1 MKRNRLLIAMLLGS
15 VALSATSVSFSFA
28 WYASATRLRVETI
41 QIYSHT
47 ERNLTI
53 CNTADGEFV
62 SKLNDD
68 NFAEVGLFTPVTAS
82 FSKSWEGKDMPVFY
96 DMSRP
101 AFSFEPG
108 ETAWDYG
115 FFRNEV
121 YLKCDDDVYVGI
133 DAEGTSV
140 ANDDE
145 KNRAYA
151 AELSEIRGDRT
162 AEEYFERLST
172 IYKSSR
178 ISILVEDQYVVYDPY
193 YEKPVIYGGV
203 LDNDN
208 DRYYDYVIHN
218 AAYYEVFYG
227 QLKDG
232 YTRDDLVYL
241 PPLEEDSELVG
252 EANAFNARHHAG
264 VYRLDLEANK
274 DKIEV
279 EPSLTPTTLSAQLPF
294 PDFSFTLDAYQ
305 PKRLVVSFFLEGWD
319 LDSVNAAMGAS
330 FLWNLSFRIIR
341 ER

>member
-1 MKRNRLLIAMLLGS
+1 MKRNRLLIAMLLAS

-41 QIYSHT
+41 QIASHT
-47 ERNLTI
+47 ERSLTI
-53 CNTADGEFV
+53 CNTAEGEFV
-62 SKLNDD
+62 SRLGDD

-82 FSKSWEGKDMPVFY
+82 FTESWAGQDAPVFY
-96 DMSRP
+96 DISRP

-108 ETAWDYG
+108 ETKWDYG

-121 YLKCDDDVYVGI
+121 YLKCDDDVYAGI

-140 ANDDE
+140 FTDDA

-151 AELSEIRGDRT
+151 KELVETRGEYSE
-162 AEEYFERLST
+162 EEYFERLST
-172 IYKSSR
+172 VYKATR
-178 ISILVEDQYVVYDPY
+178 ISLLVDGQYVIYNPY
-193 YEKPVIYGGV
+193 YETPTLYGGV

-208 DRYYDYVIHN
+208 DRYFDYVIHN
-218 AAYYEVFYG
+218 NAFYEVFYG
-227 QLKDG
+227 ELKEG

-241 PPLEEDSELVG
+241 PPLEEDSPLIG

-264 VYRLDLEANK
+264 VYRLDLESNR
-274 DKIEV
+274 DIIVLED
-279 EPSLTPTTLSAQLPF
+279 SLKPEDLSSEKPF

>member
-1 MKRNRLLIAMLLGS
+1 MKRNRLLIAMLLGA

-41 QIYSHT
+41 QIGSHT
-47 ERNLTI
+47 ERNLQI
-53 CNTADGEFV
+53 CKTQDGEFV
-62 SKLNDD
+62 SKLNDED
-68 NFAEVGLFTPVTAS
+68 FDRVGLFTPVTSA
-82 FSKSWEGKDMPVFY
+82 FTQKWAGQDMPVFY

-115 FFRNEV
+115 FFRSEV

-140 ANDDE
+140 TPDE
-145 KNRAYA
+145 AKNTAYA
-151 AELSEIRGDRT
+151 YELAEQRGEHSP
-162 AEEYFERLST
+162 EEYLRRLT
-172 IYKSSR
+172 EVYKASR
-178 ISILVEDQYVVYDPY
+178 ISILVDDQYVVYDPY
-193 YEKPVIYGGV
+193 YEQPVLYGGV

-218 AAYYEVFYG
+218 GAYYEVFYG
-227 QLKDG
+227 ELKEG

-241 PPLEEDSELVG
+241 PPLEEDSVLEG
-252 EANAFNARHHAG
+252 EANAFNARHRAG
-264 VYRLDLEANK
+264 VYRLDLEASQ
-274 DKIEV
+274 DIICV
-279 EPSLTPTTLSAQLPF
+279 EPALIPSQLSEELPF
-294 PDFSFTLDAYQ
+294 PAFSFELDAYV

-319 LDSVNAAMGAS
+319 LDSINGAMGAS
-330 FLWNLSFRIIR
+330 FDLSLSFRIIR